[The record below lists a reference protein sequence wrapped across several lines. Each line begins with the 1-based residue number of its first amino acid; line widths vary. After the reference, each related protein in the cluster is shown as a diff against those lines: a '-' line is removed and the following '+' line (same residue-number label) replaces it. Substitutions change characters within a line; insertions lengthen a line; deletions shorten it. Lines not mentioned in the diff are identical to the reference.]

1 MAGADGS
8 SMVAVGSAILYLSV
22 SGLPALAPIHA
33 RITLCENMDPNFV
46 VGKVLQDA
54 WNWSIRIQ
62 DRKEY
67 LEADR
72 EANRERER
80 QRETCPPPN
89 CFIIF

>member
-33 RITLCENMDPNFV
+33 RITLCENMDPNFL

-54 WNWSIRIQ
+54 WNWSIR
-62 DRKEY
+62 KEY
-67 LEADR
+67 LEAHC
-72 EANRERER
+72 EAVKTESFNLGFPE
-80 QRETCPPPN
+80 
-89 CFIIF
+89 